1 MIYLID
7 DTPVQML
14 EGFLNP
20 SEYSDVLKR
29 LDSIPLDDVPT
40 LSGASCVLMHS
51 SYADPSVKRRV
62 QQICDYGGST
72 PLVLFS
78 DGDKE
83 TAEFN
88 GQTYIISIKK
98 SVLYSRLSRFLKDFR
113 KKGRINLGILAG
125 ETPEPKKIEPV
136 QKNTVFAE
144 LFSKVSLD
152 FAPEKEDNLDAPRI
166 YCIGRDGM
174 NAIASKVGGFYVK
187 AAANELQG
195 TNERTRDI
203 KIHDFLMS
211 TVEREASAF
220 LLDTDADHGLFM
232 QLAMHIRLSATLP
245 GQSSL
250 APIVFISDSPLEKL
264 IKKSSYSQIFI
275 TEGTYICHRGDIKA
289 VVDSVQPLDE
299 SSFRIGFLDKINIP
313 APKGSN
319 HSLANQW
326 GASRLYMLIRGADAG
341 LDDFKDFQDIHKRL
355 YFKYVCHRIPSGG
368 AVGKRAEMSCQLKRS
383 VGKRILLIDDEAG
396 KGWTKALS
404 CLMPFATLDVIS
416 ETVLDFDEFSERAK
430 QAIIEGHYDLVLL
443 DLRLGGIKEDFIVD
457 PEQMSGYKVLQIIKQ
472 CNRGTQVIMLTASN
486 KAWNL
491 KALMS
496 GATGADGYFVKE
508 SPEYEFSDEL
518 SRANL
523 RSLLS
528 DMEHCLEQRYLVEFW
543 SFVRSLEQVES
554 ELAGEIRT
562 QLEIAYEMAARAV
575 KQEDYSYAFLAL
587 YQVVEIVTSALTDW
601 TIDTSDKNSK
611 LLYLPREKSYSKE
624 LVVPSDTEVLWR
636 LKPLALER
644 IGVNGIFPQKK
655 KLAALYLQAWEKED
669 RGILFLMDQLIAI
682 RNAFIHP
689 DNSKL
694 FETKTAINEGQ
705 FSMNAYFKDEKY
717 IFGTTSFKTLFRE
730 ACTKGLLFVDSGGR
744 PVLHRDV
751 IKSQTGIKFMY
762 ECLKEILPM
771 VKL

>member
-20 SEYSDVLKR
+20 SEYGDVLKR
-29 LDSIPLDDVPT
+29 LESIPIDDVPT

-51 SYADPSVKRRV
+51 SYVDSSVKRRI
-62 QQICDYGGST
+62 QQICDYGDST

-88 GQTYIISIKK
+88 GKNYIISIKK
-98 SVLYSRLSRFLKDFR
+98 SVLYSKLPRFLMDFR
-113 KKGRINLGILAG
+113 KRGHINLGILSG
-125 ETPEPKKIEPV
+125 ETPASEQNEPALR
-136 QKNTVFAE
+136 NTVFAE

-152 FAPEKEDNLDAPRI
+152 LAPEKEDKPDAPRI

-187 AAANELQG
+187 AFVNELQG

-211 TVEREASAF
+211 SVYREASAF
-220 LLDTDADHGLFM
+220 LLDTDADHSLFM

-264 IKKSSYSQIFI
+264 IKKSSFSQIFI
-275 TEGTYICHRGDIKA
+275 TEGTYICRRGDIKA
-289 VVDSVQPLDE
+289 VMDSVQSLDE

-341 LDDFKDFQDIHKRL
+341 VDDFKDFQDIHKSL
-355 YFKYVCHRIPSGG
+355 YFKYVCHKIPSRG
-368 AVGKRAEMSCQLKRS
+368 AVGKKADGPYQLKRS
-383 VGKRILLIDDEAG
+383 VGKRILLIDDEAD

-404 CLMPFATLDVIS
+404 CLMPFATLEVIS
-416 ETVLDFDEFSERAK
+416 ETVLDFNDFSERAK
-430 QAIIEGHYDLVLL
+430 LMIMEGRYDLVLL
-443 DLRLGGIKEDFIVD
+443 DLRLGGIREDYIVEAD
-457 PEQMSGYKVLQIIKQ
+457 QMSGYKVLQRIKQ
-472 CNRGTQVIMLTASN
+472 FNRGTQVIMLTASN

-496 GATGADGYFVKE
+496 GAAGADGYFVKE
-508 SPEYEFSDEL
+508 SPEYEFSDDL
-518 SRANL
+518 SLANL
-523 RSLLS
+523 RSLIS
-528 DMEHCLEQRYLVEFW
+528 DMDHCLEQRYLKEFW
-543 SFVRSLEQVES
+543 SFVRSLDQGES
-554 ELAGEIRT
+554 QLAGEIRT
-562 QLEIAYEMAARAV
+562 QLDIAYEMAARAV
-575 KQEDYSYAFLAL
+575 KQEEYSYAFLAL
-587 YQVVEIVTSALTDW
+587 YQVVELVTSALTDW
-601 TIDTSDKNSK
+601 KIDTSDNNIK
-611 LLYLPREKSYSKE
+611 LLYLPKDKTYSKE
-624 LVVPSDTEVLWR
+624 LVVPSDAEVIWR

-655 KLAALYLQAWEKED
+655 RLAALYLQAWEKED

-694 FETKTAINEGQ
+694 FETKTVINEGQ
-705 FSMNAYFKDEKY
+705 FSMSSYFKDEKY

>member
-1 MIYLID
+1 MMGLDRSSALEFSGLLAIAAYLGAFV
-7 DTPVQML
+7 VQL
-14 EGFLNP
+14 LQAV
-20 SEYSDVLKR
+20 EYAAEHGADLINMSLGGDYKEKNCQLADKVLG
-29 LDSIPLDDVPT
+29 
-40 LSGASCVLMHS
+40 GA
-51 SYADPSVKRRV
+51 AAK
-62 QQICDYGGST
+62 
-72 PLVLFS
+72 
-78 DGDKE
+78 
-83 TAEFN
+83 
-88 GQTYIISIKK
+88 
-98 SVLYSRLSRFLKDFR
+98 
-113 KKGRINLGILAG
+113 GILICSSAG
-125 ETPEPKKIEPV
+125 
-136 QKNTVFAE
+136 NTMQ
-144 LFSKVSLD
+144 
-152 FAPEKEDNLDAPRI
+152 NLDAPGVN
-166 YCIGRDGM
+166 YYPAESPYVTCVSAIGRDNQYAKFSSFGK
-174 NAIASKVGGFYVK
+174 NVDFAAPGLQLKVACPKEKATGDQTGGGDVTVDAQEPQYS
-187 AAANELQG
+187 ETTYQETSG
-195 TNERTRDI
+195 TSFACSYITACMAYLKLAHPDHTIWSGRPG
-203 KIHDFLMS
+203 L
-211 TVEREASAF
+211 
-220 LLDTDADHGLFM
+220 ADHVGFDSQGKDLYYGYGIPAFKEDSVLGPA
-232 QLAMHIRLSATLP
+232 QAEGVLKASLCEKKLVYSGRQIEPDYKAVYQGAEVPGCDHKLLTNGKTIGTHKIRLTLNGCFAEQP
-245 GQSSL
+245 TVTK
-250 APIVFISDSPLEKL
+250 AYKIVP
-264 IKKSSYSQIFI
+264 Q
-275 TEGTYICHRGDIKA
+275 A
-289 VVDSVQPLDE
+289 VKVKPV
-299 SSFRIGFLDKINIP
+299 R
-313 APKGSN
+313 
-319 HSLANQW
+319 
-326 GASRLYMLIRGADAG
+326 
-341 LDDFKDFQDIHKRL
+341 
-355 YFKYVCHRIPSGG
+355 
-368 AVGKRAEMSCQLKRS
+368 RAR
-383 VGKRILLIDDEAG
+383 G

-430 QAIIEGHYDLVLL
+430 QTIIEGHYDLVLL

-523 RSLLS
+523 RSLIS

-669 RGILFLMDQLIAI
+669 LSILNYL
-682 RNAFIHP
+682 
-689 DNSKL
+689 
-694 FETKTAINEGQ
+694 
-705 FSMNAYFKDEKY
+705 
-717 IFGTTSFKTLFRE
+717 
-730 ACTKGLLFVDSGGR
+730 
-744 PVLHRDV
+744 
-751 IKSQTGIKFMY
+751 
-762 ECLKEILPM
+762 
-771 VKL
+771 